1 MARGKLITLEGGEGA
16 GKTTQARLLAAHL
29 GRLGIATVVTREPGG
44 SPFAEAIRGLL
55 LSGRLPPH
63 DPLAEALLFSAA
75 RADHL
80 ARTIRPALGAGQWVI
95 SDRFTDSTRVYQGAA
110 GGLPADTIRRLEEL
124 VLGTDQP
131 DLTIVIDLPVEIGLS
146 RATARGGGSANDPY
160 EGRERAFHERLR
172 AGFLDLARSEPG
184 RVVAVDGTEAPDVI
198 GARIAEIV
206 ALRLGTA
213 RT

>member
-29 GRLGIATVVTREPGG
+29 GRLGIPTVVTREPGG
-44 SPFAEAIRGLL
+44 SPFAEVIRDLL

-63 DPLAEALLFSAA
+63 DQLAEALLFSAA

-80 ARTIRPALGAGQWVI
+80 AHTIRPALAAGRWVI
-95 SDRFTDSTRVYQGAA
+95 SDRFTDSTRVYQGAG
-110 GGLPADTIRRLEEL
+110 GGLSADAIRQLEAL
-124 VLGTDQP
+124 VLGPDQP
-131 DLTIVIDLPVEIGLS
+131 DLTIVIDLPIDIGLG
-146 RATARGGGSANDPY
+146 RAAARSGSPAHDPY

-184 RVVAVDGTEAPDVI
+184 RVVVVDGAQPPEQIGTE
-198 GARIAEIV
+198 IA
-206 ALRLGTA
+206 ALVERRLGTA
-213 RT
+213 RA